1 MDFYRHLFLTD
12 GPGKA
17 ISFTLIYLV
26 ATVFAFQT
34 LLTAYTSSS
43 YIEQFIS
50 SEYIGFIY
58 AVASIGAIVLA
69 LLSTRI
75 LRAIGNVNFV
85 LVLMISITILLIL
98 IGFALTPALTIIAF
112 TLFLMINPQIYLNI
126 DIFLETLIG
135 PNENTTGSRRGIIL
149 TVMSIASFF
158 SPIAMSY
165 IVGPENNLADVYFVA
180 AAVGLIFI
188 AIIIARFRH
197 FYDPPYVVEKLR
209 DTFKFSIKKTDIK
222 IVFYAQFLLQFFFTW
237 AVIYLPLYLATEI
250 GLDWSEI
257 GKIIA
262 AGLFAYVIFEYPTG
276 KLADEKIGEKELMA
290 LGFAIL
296 AISSACISFMTTTDI
311 LFWMILIFISR
322 IGASLVE
329 ITTESYFFKQVNGD
343 NSTLISHFR
352 LMRPIAN
359 LCGALAGSITLLL
372 LPFNLIFVVL
382 GLILVTGVFA
392 TIRLTDTK

>member
-12 GPGKA
+12 GPSKA

-26 ATVFAFQT
+26 ATIFAFQT

-58 AVASIGAIVLA
+58 AIASVGAIILA

-85 LVLMISITILLIL
+85 LALMVSITILLII
-98 IGFALTPALTIIAF
+98 IGFALTPFLTILAF

-135 PNENTTGSRRGIIL
+135 PNENTTGSKRGIIL

-165 IVGPENNLADVYFVA
+165 IVGPENNLANVYFVA
-180 AAVGLIFI
+180 AGVGLIFI
-188 AIIIARFRH
+188 TIIIARFRH
-197 FYDPPYVVEKLR
+197 FYDPPYIVEKFR
-209 DTFKFSIKKTDIK
+209 DTLKFSIKKTDIK
-222 IVFYAQFLLQFFFTW
+222 IVLYAQFLLQFFFTW
-237 AVIYLPLYLATEI
+237 AVIYFPLYLATEI

-276 KLADEKIGEKELMA
+276 RLADEKIGEKELMA
-290 LGFAIL
+290 LGFVIL

-359 LCGALAGSITLLL
+359 LLGALAGSITLML

-382 GLILVTGVFA
+382 GFILVTGVFA
-392 TIRLTDTK
+392 TIKLTDTK

>member
-12 GPGKA
+12 GPSKA

-26 ATVFAFQT
+26 ATIFAFQT

-58 AVASIGAIVLA
+58 AIASVGAIILA

-85 LVLMISITILLIL
+85 LALMVSITILLII
-98 IGFALTPALTIIAF
+98 IGFALTPFLTILAF

-135 PNENTTGSRRGIIL
+135 PNENTTGSKRGIIL

-165 IVGPENNLADVYFVA
+165 IVGPENNLANVYFVA
-180 AAVGLIFI
+180 AGVGLIFI
-188 AIIIARFRH
+188 TIIIARFRH
-197 FYDPPYVVEKLR
+197 FYDPPYIVEKFR
-209 DTFKFSIKKTDIK
+209 DTLKFSIKKTDIK
-222 IVFYAQFLLQFFFTW
+222 IVLYAQFLLQFFFTW
-237 AVIYLPLYLATEI
+237 AVIYFPLYLATEI

-262 AGLFAYVIFEYPTG
+262 E
-276 KLADEKIGEKELMA
+276 IGRA
-290 LGFAIL
+290 H
-296 AISSACISFMTTTDI
+296 
-311 LFWMILIFISR
+311 
-322 IGASLVE
+322 V
-329 ITTESYFFKQVNGD
+329 
-343 NSTLISHFR
+343 
-352 LMRPIAN
+352 
-359 LCGALAGSITLLL
+359 
-372 LPFNLIFVVL
+372 
-382 GLILVTGVFA
+382 
-392 TIRLTDTK
+392 